1 MRATARGWTAVWLVV
16 LALVQ
21 AAAFLAVW
29 RVAVHSEIG
38 QWVDT
43 VALTGNRIGQDT
55 IDGPV
60 DKILNAMSVVSLL
73 AATAMI
79 GFIAL
84 IRGRIALA
92 ITATLLIAGANVTTQ
107 LLKYGLN
114 RPDFGVDPE
123 RAAVGNSLPSGH
135 TTVAASV
142 AVALMLV
149 LPRKVRA
156 VGAFIGAGYAAVAG
170 VATLSAGWHRPSD
183 AVAAYLVV
191 GVWAALAGLLLLVT
205 QREQAEVAPGDA
217 HRVAALVL
225 GLGRCARPGRLWAVP
240 GLAARPARHRAGRAE
255 PPPPVRRVRGQRRR
269 DRRHDGG
276 GDGAGAHRRAPAGA
290 PGQGLS
296 RPVEPLRAAV
306 PPSARGSPRSWPSW
320 STPTSTVPPTARR
333 GPSGN

>member
-1 MRATARGWTAVWLVV
+1 MRMRATARGWTAVWLVV

-29 RVAVHSEIG
+29 RVAVHSEVG

-60 DKILNAMSVVSLL
+60 DRILNAMSVVSLL

-114 RPDFGVDPE
+114 RPDFGLDPE

-225 GLGRCARPGRLWAVP
+225 GVV
-240 GLAARPARHRAGRAE
+240 GLLALVAS
-255 PPPPVRRVRGQRRR
+255 
-269 DRRHDGG
+269 
-276 GDGAGAHRRAPAGA
+276 
-290 PGQGLS
+290 GLS
-296 RPVEPLRAAV
+296 LSWLIELRGTGPQELSRRPLFVGYAGSAAGIAGTMAVVMALVLTVVHRLV
-306 PPSARGSPRSWPSW
+306 PRVKG
-320 STPTSTVPPTARR
+320 
-333 GPSGN
+333 

>member
-1 MRATARGWTAVWLVV
+1 MVV

-29 RVAVHSEIG
+29 RVAVHLEIG

-60 DKILNAMSVVSLL
+60 DRILNAMSVVSLL

-114 RPDFGVDPE
+114 RPDFGLDPE

-156 VGAFIGAGYAAVAG
+156 VGAFVGAGYAAVAG

-191 GVWAALAGLLLLVT
+191 GVWAALAGLLLLIT

-225 GLGRCARPGRLWAVP
+225 GVVGV
-240 GLAARPARHRAGRAE
+240 LALVAC
-255 PPPPVRRVRGQRRR
+255 
-269 DRRHDGG
+269 
-276 GDGAGAHRRAPAGA
+276 
-290 PGQGLS
+290 GLS
-296 RPVEPLRAAV
+296 LSWLIELRGTGPQELSRRPLFVGYAGSAAGIAGTMAVVMALVLTVVHRLV
-306 PPSARGSPRSWPSW
+306 PRVKG
-320 STPTSTVPPTARR
+320 
-333 GPSGN
+333 

>member
-29 RVAVHSEIG
+29 RVAVHTEIG

-43 VALTGNRIGQDT
+43 VALTGNEIGHDR

-60 DKILNAMSVVSLL
+60 DRILNAMSVVSLL

-84 IRGRIALA
+84 MRGRIALA
-92 ITATLLIAGANVTTQ
+92 VTATLLIAGANVSTQ

-114 RPDFGVDPE
+114 RPDFGVDPD

-135 TTVAASV
+135 TAVAASV

-156 VGAFIGAGYAAVAG
+156 VGAFVGALYAAVAG

-191 GVWAALAGLLLLVT
+191 GVWAALAGLLLLIT
-205 QREQAEVAPGDA
+205 QREQAQVEPGDA
-217 HRVAALVL
+217 HRLAAAVL
-225 GLGRCARPGRLWAVP
+225 GVAGVLALIAS
-240 GLAARPARHRAGRAE
+240 GLALTWL
-255 PPPPVRRVRGQRRR
+255 VDLRGT
-269 DRRHDGG
+269 G
-276 GDGAGAHRRAPAGA
+276 PEE
-290 PGQGLS
+290 L
-296 RPVEPLRAAV
+296 
-306 PPSARGSPRSWPSW
+306 
-320 STPTSTVPPTARR
+320 ARR
-333 GPSGN
+333 PLFAGYAGSAAGIAGTMAVVMALALTVVHRLVPRVKG

>member
-1 MRATARGWTAVWLVV
+1 MRMRATARGWTAVWLVV

-73 AATAMI
+73 AATATI

-114 RPDFGVDPE
+114 RPDYGVDPE

-135 TTVAASV
+135 ATVAASV

-205 QREQAEVAPGDA
+205 QREQAEIAPGDA

-225 GLGRCARPGRLWAVP
+225 GLGGV
-240 GLAARPARHRAGRAE
+240 LALVAC
-255 PPPPVRRVRGQRRR
+255 
-269 DRRHDGG
+269 
-276 GDGAGAHRRAPAGA
+276 
-290 PGQGLS
+290 GLS
-296 RPVEPLRAAV
+296 LSWLLDLRDIG
-306 PPSARGSPRSWPSW
+306 PEEL
-320 STPTSTVPPTARR
+320 ARR
-333 GPSGN
+333 PLFVGYAGSAAGIAGTMAVVMALALTVVHRLVPRVKG

>member
-1 MRATARGWTAVWLVV
+1 MRMRATARGWTAVWLVV

-29 RVAVHSEIG
+29 RVAVHTEIG

-43 VALTGNRIGQDT
+43 VALTGNEIGHDR

-60 DKILNAMSVVSLL
+60 DRILNAMSVVSLL

-84 IRGRIALA
+84 MRGRIALA
-92 ITATLLIAGANVTTQ
+92 VTATLLIAGANVSTQ

-114 RPDFGVDPE
+114 RPDFGVDPD

-135 TTVAASV
+135 TAVAASV

-156 VGAFIGAGYAAVAG
+156 VGAFVGALYAAVAG

-191 GVWAALAGLLLLVT
+191 GVWAALAGLLLLIT
-205 QREQAEVAPGDA
+205 QREQAQVEPGDA
-217 HRVAALVL
+217 HRLAAAVL
-225 GLGRCARPGRLWAVP
+225 GVAGVLALIAS
-240 GLAARPARHRAGRAE
+240 GLALTWL
-255 PPPPVRRVRGQRRR
+255 VDLRGT
-269 DRRHDGG
+269 G
-276 GDGAGAHRRAPAGA
+276 PEE
-290 PGQGLS
+290 L
-296 RPVEPLRAAV
+296 
-306 PPSARGSPRSWPSW
+306 
-320 STPTSTVPPTARR
+320 ARR
-333 GPSGN
+333 PLFAGYAGSAAGIAGTMAVVMALALTVVHRLVPRVKG

>member
-16 LALVQ
+16 MALVQ

-29 RVAVHSEIG
+29 RVAVHTEIG

-43 VALTGNRIGQDT
+43 AALTGNRIGQDR

-60 DKILNAMSVVSLL
+60 DKLLNAMSVVSLL

-92 ITATLLIAGANVTTQ
+92 ITATLLIAGANVSTQ

-114 RPDFGVDPE
+114 RPDYGLDPE

-142 AVALMLV
+142 AIALVLV
-149 LPRKVRA
+149 LPAKVRA
-156 VGAFIGAGYAAVAG
+156 VGAFLAAAYAAAAG

-191 GVWAALAGLLLLVT
+191 GVWAALAGLVLLVT
-205 QREQAEVAPGDA
+205 QREQAQVAPGDA
-217 HRVAALVL
+217 HRLAALLLGAAGVLALVVSMLALSWLVDLRGTGPDELSRRPLFVAYAGSAAGIAGTMAVVMALVL
-225 GLGRCARPGRLWAVP
+225 IVVHRLVP
-240 GLAARPARHRAGRAE
+240 
-255 PPPPVRRVRGQRRR
+255 RVKG
-269 DRRHDGG
+269 
-276 GDGAGAHRRAPAGA
+276 
-290 PGQGLS
+290 
-296 RPVEPLRAAV
+296 
-306 PPSARGSPRSWPSW
+306 
-320 STPTSTVPPTARR
+320 
-333 GPSGN
+333 

>member
-1 MRATARGWTAVWLVV
+1 MRMRATARGWTAVWLVV

-73 AATAMI
+73 AATATI

-114 RPDFGVDPE
+114 RPDYGVDPE

-135 TTVAASV
+135 ATVAASV

-183 AVAAYLVV
+183 AAAAYLVV

-205 QREQAEVAPGDA
+205 QREQAEIAPGDA

-225 GLGRCARPGRLWAVP
+225 GLGGALALVAC
-240 GLAARPARHRAGRAE
+240 GLALSWLLDL
-255 PPPPVRRVRGQRRR
+255 R
-269 DRRHDGG
+269 DIG
-276 GDGAGAHRRAPAGA
+276 PEE
-290 PGQGLS
+290 L
-296 RPVEPLRAAV
+296 
-306 PPSARGSPRSWPSW
+306 
-320 STPTSTVPPTARR
+320 ARR
-333 GPSGN
+333 PLFVGYAGSAAGIAGTMAVVMALALTVVHRLVPRVKG

>member
-1 MRATARGWTAVWLVV
+1 MRMRATARGWTAVWLVV

-73 AATAMI
+73 AVTATI

-114 RPDFGVDPE
+114 RPDYGVDPE

-135 TTVAASV
+135 ATVAASV

-183 AVAAYLVV
+183 AAAAYLVV

-205 QREQAEVAPGDA
+205 QREQAEIAPGDA

-225 GLGRCARPGRLWAVP
+225 GVGGV
-240 GLAARPARHRAGRAE
+240 LALVAC
-255 PPPPVRRVRGQRRR
+255 
-269 DRRHDGG
+269 
-276 GDGAGAHRRAPAGA
+276 
-290 PGQGLS
+290 GLS
-296 RPVEPLRAAV
+296 LSWLLDLRDTG
-306 PPSARGSPRSWPSW
+306 PEEL
-320 STPTSTVPPTARR
+320 ARR
-333 GPSGN
+333 PLFVGYAGSAAGIAGTMAVVMALALTVVHRLVPRVKG